1 MANGYTHY
9 EEITKDVLDSIK
21 TGDFVRV
28 NDWKRPLKVK
38 GVSDNYFVMEREV
51 FGKPLYA
58 VCEKKPWGG
67 IRYNAMRGGMFHVGT
82 DNMVFGT
89 SLQFDDERVY
99 HFEDEAITKEYLV
112 LFENGEQELSMRT
125 SVPIYDLY
133 VKSV

>member
-1 MANGYTHY
+1 M
-9 EEITKDVLDSIK
+9 LDSIN
-21 TGDFVRV
+21 TGDLIRV

-67 IRYNAMRGGMFHVGT
+67 IRYNKMCGGIFHVGT

-89 SLQFDDERVY
+89 SLQFDDEQVY
-99 HFEDEAITKEYLV
+99 HFRNDAITKEYLA
-112 LFENGEQELSMRT
+112 LFESGEQELSVRT
-125 SVPIYDLY
+125 SVPIFDLY
-133 VKSV
+133 VKAG